1 MRIRRIIRPQ
11 GVRGKNNERQEYTPS
26 AHGGRLE
33 SPKQDST
40 AYRTAKKER
49 VNRHRNVTDIRL
61 FTIEAGK
68 KYDLGNLFVDKG
80 ETLAQQESL

>member
-1 MRIRRIIRPQ
+1 MRIRLIICPC
-11 GVRGKNNERQEYTPS
+11 GVRGKNNERQVYTPS

-40 AYRTAKKER
+40 AYQTVKKKR

-68 KYDLGNLFVDKG
+68 KYDLERLFVDIEG
-80 ETLAQQESL
+80 TLAQQESW

>member
-1 MRIRRIIRPQ
+1 MRIRRIIRPY
-11 GVRGKNNERQEYTPS
+11 GVRGENSEKQIYTPS

-40 AYRTAKKER
+40 AYQTVKKER

-68 KYDLGNLFVDKG
+68 KYDLERLFVDIEG
-80 ETLAQQESL
+80 TLAQQG